1 MSLLEEL
8 IRELEEK
15 PHLARKLAEKLG
27 VALNTEILSSIEKLR
42 EDFNRMLERIASIE
56 EEQKLLREEQKKLR
70 EDFNKMQEEQK
81 LLREEQKKLRE
92 DFNKMQEEQK
102 LLREEQKKLREDF
115 NKMLAEISRMKTE
128 ISEIKREQ
136 ERMRETYESFR
147 GAMLYGFS
155 QLSKF
160 AGVTFEEFVRKL
172 LTKQLRE
179 LGEIGKDKELI
190 RAKIDGEEID
200 IFLDDPL
207 IVGEITG
214 HAESVE
220 EVNKLLRKARLAE
233 EKYGRR
239 SRRILVVLTA
249 PKDVATEI
257 RRIGREEGIEVI
269 IGKTGSK

>member
-15 PHLARKLAEKLG
+15 PHLARKLVEKLN
-27 VALNTEILSSIEKLR
+27 VALSTEILSNIER
-42 EDFNRMLERIASIE
+42 
-56 EEQKLLREEQKKLR
+56 LR
-70 EDFNKMQEEQK
+70 EDFNKMLERIVSIE
-81 LLREEQKKLRE
+81 
-92 DFNKMQEEQK
+92 
-102 LLREEQKKLREDF
+102 EEQKKLREDF

-136 ERMRETYESFR
+136 SRMRETYESFR
-147 GAMLYGFS
+147 GSMLYGFS

-190 RAKIDGEEID
+190 RAKIDGEEIN

-220 EVNKLLRKARLAE
+220 EVDKLLRKARLAE

-249 PKDVATEI
+249 PKDVAAEI

-269 IGKTGSK
+269 IGKTRSK

>member
-27 VALNTEILSSIEKLR
+27 VALNTEILSNIERLR
-42 EDFNRMLERIASIE
+42 EDFNKMLERIASIE

-70 EDFNKMQEEQK
+70 EEQK
-81 LLREEQKKLRE
+81 L
-92 DFNKMQEEQK
+92 
-102 LLREEQKKLREDF
+102 LREDF

-136 ERMRETYESFR
+136 GRMRETYESFR

-249 PKDVATEI
+249 PKDVAAEI